1 MSKGWYVKVE
11 TNLIFRVDTNIG
23 VLASSSEQA
32 MEEASEIIRK
42 QIDHAG
48 VDASPI
54 PWDFTIGDMEWRR
67 SDEPYVDEDYIKPIH
82 AEPDSDFDPEETS
95 KRDLMDAAMCL
106 LDVFWN
112 LPKDDLRKSDFLPNH
127 GIAVVRDRMAVA
139 ANLCYQTWSV
149 MVQRDELPFDGGDFD
164 WDFCPR
170 FFENCMDDQMVL
182 KSGEVHELIKMW
194 KGEKNELHSCY
205 QSADK

>member
-11 TNLIFRVDTNIG
+11 TNLILRVDTNIG

-32 MEEASEIIRK
+32 MEEASAIIRK

-67 SDEPYVDEDYIKPIH
+67 SGEPYVDEYYIEAIH

-95 KRDLMDAAMCL
+95 KSDLMDASMCL
-106 LDVFWN
+106 LEVFWN
-112 LPKDDLRKSDFLPNH
+112 LPEDDLRKSDFLPNH
-127 GIAVVRDRMAVA
+127 GISVVRDRMAVA

-149 MVQRDELPFDGGDFD
+149 MVQRDELNLPEVLTHFD

-194 KGEKNELHSCY
+194 KEEKEEIE
-205 QSADK
+205 DE